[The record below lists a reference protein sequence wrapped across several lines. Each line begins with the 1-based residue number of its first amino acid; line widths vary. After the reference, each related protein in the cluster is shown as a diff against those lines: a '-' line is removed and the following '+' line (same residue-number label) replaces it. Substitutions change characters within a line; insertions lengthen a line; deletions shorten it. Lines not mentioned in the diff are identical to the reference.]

1 MKLIAESSVAC
12 SSYRE
17 AQIEGK
23 HPCKR
28 ISASLGGEADG
39 GSRTR
44 NPAVRSS
51 AEKRER
57 RGVGGLCYPYGYKG
71 EERSTKLPLDKEMIR
86 QLANGGRVQGHEDR

>member
-39 GSRTR
+39 GSRT
-44 NPAVRSS
+44 
-51 AEKRER
+51 
-57 RGVGGLCYPYGYKG
+57 
-71 EERSTKLPLDKEMIR
+71 
-86 QLANGGRVQGHEDR
+86 